1 MTTTHDT
8 HLLLWICKLHQSVH
22 WRYREDPTESFQSCS
37 TVMCE
42 FVYKERSSSSFK
54 YSAREKI
61 DWCRKVI
68 RSHLQSNSC
77 WHHIFLLLSSGS
89 SLHKLCITVLYF
101 WVFGLSESIQLATL
115 KLKARVQSRLKMVLG
130 PLIGLDD
137 LFLRVA
143 SVAVMSKVK
152 GLKHCTKM
160 WATDGHF
167 PTKKWIHC
175 SSMCDF
181 RA

>member
-1 MTTTHDT
+1 MSQLFIVKKFWKSFGRVQAAQEFQMTTTHDT

-89 SLHKLCITVLYF
+89 SLHKFCITVLYF

-115 KLKARVQSRLKMVLG
+115 KLKAQEYSQ
-130 PLIGLDD
+130 D
-137 LFLRVA
+137 
-143 SVAVMSKVK
+143 
-152 GLKHCTKM
+152 
-160 WATDGHF
+160 W
-167 PTKKWIHC
+167 KWSWDHW
-175 SSMCDF
+175 
-181 RA
+181 